1 MELKQLNKIVEKLL
15 KHYPP
20 DIEVWLDDENIML
33 LVEGEKIK
41 YTIDELL
48 NSDIQNSNNINFEGI
63 SKVRA
68 WIKGQKQRLYFSAVG
83 IPYSAEAKGRVFLE
97 LVDGYW
103 MPNMKYKLML
113 SLANQ
118 LNENNLFD
126 AEYIEKLYKQTL
138 E

>member
-1 MELKQLNKIVEKLL
+1 MELKTLNKIVEKLL
-15 KHYPP
+15 KYYPP
-20 DIEVWLDDENIML
+20 DVEVWLDDENIMVL
-33 LVEGEKIK
+33 ENGVKIK
-41 YTIDELL
+41 YSIDELL
-48 NSDIQNSNNINFEGI
+48 NLNKSVNINWDGI

-83 IPYSAEAKGRVFLE
+83 IPYGVQAKGRVFLE

-103 MPNMKYKLML
+103 MPNMKYKLMQN
-113 SLANQ
+113 LANQ

-126 AEYIEKLYKQTL
+126 AEYIEDLYKETL